1 MERSMA
7 LLHRGVTK
15 WESFAE
21 IELIALTEL
30 NRMWAMADAM
40 NAKQRNRINR
50 PELDK
55 RLIQNLDMDLRIVLA
70 WDADLTDIDLWVT
83 EPTAEKAFMAIDFPR
98 LRRRLTGLHT
108 GYGPEAYNLRTLI
121 PGSYKIEA
129 NYYGSR
135 QQTLVGPATVKAIVF
150 TNYGR
155 PNETRQE
162 ITLRLDN
169 VKDAFLVGTV
179 ELDESTMQAQ

>member
-1 MERSMA
+1 
-7 LLHRGVTK
+7 
-15 WESFAE
+15 
-21 IELIALTEL
+21 
-30 NRMWAMADAM
+30 MADAM

-83 EPTAEKAFMAIDFPR
+83 EPTAEKAFYGNRLSAIGGAVSRDF
-98 LRRRLTGLHT
+98 TQ

>member
-1 MERSMA
+1 MA
-7 LLHRGVTK
+7 LLHHVVMSK
-15 WESFAE
+15 WDRFAE
-21 IELIALTEL
+21 IEVIALTEL
-30 NRMWAMADAM
+30 NRLWAMADEM
-40 NAKQRNRINR
+40 EAKNRKNLLR

-83 EPTAEKAFMAIDFPR
+83 EPTGEKAFYGNQRSAIGGAVSRDF
-98 LRRRLTGLHT
+98 TQ
-108 GYGPEAYNLRTLI
+108 GYGPEAYNLRRLI
-121 PGSYKIEA
+121 PGNYKIHA

-155 PNETRQE
+155 PNESRQE
-162 ITLRLDN
+162 ITLRLEN
-169 VKDAFLVGTV
+169 TKDAFLVGTV
-179 ELDESTMQAQ
+179 ELDEAVLQTE